1 MPPVGRRDAG
11 DRRPDKT
18 QDCALRFTE
27 QREFWNDT
35 IEHGRSLM
43 RMKRDEI
50 AAGWRF
56 IGVRVNQAFDYLGI
70 QKIIAGPA
78 PRAPRLSKST
88 VCSLVC
94 IGALERPTT

>member
-1 MPPVGRRDAG
+1 MGRRDAG

-50 AAGWRF
+50 APGGDLLEYELIR
-56 IGVRVNQAFDYLGI
+56 RL
-70 QKIIAGPA
+70 II
-78 PRAPRLSKST
+78 
-88 VCSLVC
+88 
-94 IGALERPTT
+94 